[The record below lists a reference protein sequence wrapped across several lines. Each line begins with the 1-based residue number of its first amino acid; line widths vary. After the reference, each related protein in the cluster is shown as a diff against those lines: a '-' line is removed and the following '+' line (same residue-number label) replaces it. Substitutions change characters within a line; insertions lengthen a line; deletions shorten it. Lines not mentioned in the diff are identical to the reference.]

1 MKSFLLSAVCGLFL
15 VAAYL
20 FALPPLMAATVFRQ
34 FFLKMGFLRFMV
46 LANLML
52 FMMSLPIK
60 MVLRWAV
67 NLKYIVAIPEWFF
80 NI

>member
-1 MKSFLLSAVCGLFL
+1 MGYILLREWVGLVL
-15 VAAYL
+15 VAFYL
-20 FALPPLMAATVFRQ
+20 FALPPLMAATIFRK
-34 FFLKMGFLRFMV
+34 FFTRMGFLRYMV

-67 NLKYIVAIPEWFF
+67 NLKYIVAIPEYFL